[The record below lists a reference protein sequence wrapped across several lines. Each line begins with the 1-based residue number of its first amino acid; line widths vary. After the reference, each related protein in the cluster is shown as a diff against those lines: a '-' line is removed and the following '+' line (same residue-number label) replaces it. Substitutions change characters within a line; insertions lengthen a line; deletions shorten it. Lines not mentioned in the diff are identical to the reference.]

1 MKCLIPLLISLYK
14 YLAEVKEADLTP
26 IKQIRAVFPCLLL
39 KMTFTDFFLCSIQ
52 LYAAML

>member
-1 MKCLIPLLISLYK
+1 MKCLIPLLIHLYK

-26 IKQIRAVFPCLLL
+26 IKQIRVVFPCLLL